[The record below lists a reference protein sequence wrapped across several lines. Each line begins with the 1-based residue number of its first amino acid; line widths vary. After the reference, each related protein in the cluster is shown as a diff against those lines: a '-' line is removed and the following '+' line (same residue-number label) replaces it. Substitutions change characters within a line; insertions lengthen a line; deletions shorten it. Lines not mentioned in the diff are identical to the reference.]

1 MNTASPRSAE
11 IPGTVVLKTEWKILA
26 TLRAGE
32 LRRMT
37 ANGNVKLHF
46 TSSST
51 VSTLL
56 NGPKVAWQCVRA
68 FSLAVFAGRARIRP
82 TLIYCVRLSSNP
94 SFFFGGGVM
103 ENGARLELTLII
115 QLRDRRST

>member
-1 MNTASPRSAE
+1 MASPQTTE
-11 IPGTVVLKTEWKILA
+11 ISRTVVLKTEWKILA

-56 NGPKVAWQCVRA
+56 NGPKVAWQGVRA
-68 FSLAVFAGRARIRP
+68 LRLDVFAGRARIRP

-94 SFFFGGGVM
+94 SFFLG
-103 ENGARLELTLII
+103 EE
-115 QLRDRRST
+115 